1 MSNQNP
7 EVTLAAEPAVAN
19 PASARAKMSAT
30 RRQLL
35 AMATA
40 TCGAAVAASLFNPA
54 RADLV
59 AKIGGILYL
68 DPTVLNFAF
77 EMEELQ
83 KDFYNRAART
93 RGYGSLS
100 GSERNLLALFAQQD
114 SEHYDILNTARD
126 ALGFQDAG
134 GFETRNTIS
143 SRRPRN
149 FTYPALN
156 SRDDLLNAALDIKE
170 TVLFGYHGAVGVVR
184 NKDILKT
191 AAAIAGVEGRHAAVL
206 RQTLGLIP
214 GPAPFEGAYAAQ
226 HTGYKL
232 AKYGFKGGAPR

>member
-1 MSNQNP
+1 MSKHNP
-7 EVTLAAEPAVAN
+7 EVTLAAEPAVTGS
-19 PASARAKMSAT
+19 ASELTKMSAT

-40 TCGAAVAASLFNPA
+40 TCGVTVAASLFNPA

-59 AKIGGILYL
+59 AKIGGLLYL

-83 KDFYNRAART
+83 RDFYSRAART
-93 RGYGSLS
+93 RGYAALG
-100 GSERNLLALFAQQD
+100 GTERNLIALFAQQD
-114 SEHYDILNTARD
+114 AEHFSILNAARD

-134 GFETRNTIS
+134 TFETRNTVS
-143 SRRPRN
+143 SRRPRM
-149 FTYPALN
+149 FTYPGLN
-156 SRDDLLNAALDIKE
+156 SREDLLNAALDIKE

-191 AAAIAGVEGRHAAVL
+191 AAAIAGVEGRHAAIL
-206 RQTLGLIP
+206 RKAVGIDP
-214 GPAPFEGAYAAQ
+214 VPAPFEGAYAAQ